1 MASIA
6 VTRPDTPIRVSV
18 RSRPGAANWRLLL
31 QFDTDDDLGV
41 MWGDAGVIYYWVE
54 APAAL
59 AGRFENAWLILQC
72 H

>member
-1 MASIA
+1 MA
-6 VTRPDTPIRVSV
+6 
-18 RSRPGAANWRLLL
+18 GASNWRLLL
-31 QFDTDDDLGV
+31 QFDSDDDLGV

-59 AGRFENAWLILQC
+59 AGRFENAWVILQC